1 MPQSALLSHLPNL
14 LLNKGRLETV
24 LLNALFETDS
34 TRTRSFMVE
43 TEFVLFDYSKNRI
56 DSQALSALIDLA
68 RDGGVET
75 AREEMFGGGKIN
87 FTENRAVL
95 HTALRAKDKSE
106 LIVDGVD
113 VRQLVW
119 ESRKQLFDFANGVRS
134 GNYKLAGG
142 GITDVVSIGIGGSDL
157 GPVMCA
163 AALSPYHDG
172 PKTHFVSN
180 VDGADFHDTVKNLNP
195 ATTLFIIASK
205 SFTTAETMANA
216 QLAKDWL
223 AKIVLPEDVSNHFVA
238 LSTNLEAT
246 SAFGIDKSRTF
257 GFWDWVGGRYSIWS
271 AIGLSLMIAI
281 GPDKFQNF
289 LDGANAADKHFQ
301 TEELEN
307 NIPVLM
313 AMIGIWHR
321 NVWEYSSHAVLP
333 YDNRLSRFPAYL
345 QQLDMESNGKHIC
358 RDGSRSQV
366 STGPVIWGEPGTNGQ
381 HAFYQLLHQGTDII
395 PCDFLVAA
403 KSHEKDQTQ
412 QQILAANCFAQSE
425 AMMVGRSIEEVM
437 KSLEGRGYSDKII
450 ADLAPHKVF
459 EGNRPSNT
467 FLYKKLTPFILGQLI
482 AFYEHKVFVQ
492 GIIWGINSFDQW
504 GVELGKLLAV
514 EIEPYIMKKPPQDDA
529 KQLCPSSAH
538 LVNKFHQMSK

>member
-1 MPQSALLSHLPNL
+1 MPQSALISHLPNL
-14 LLNKGRLETV
+14 LVKKTRMETV
-24 LLNALFETDS
+24 PLKTLFETDS
-34 TRTRSFMVE
+34 ARSQTFMVE
-43 TEFVLFDYSKNRI
+43 TETVLFDYSKNRI
-56 DSQALSALIDLA
+56 DSQALAALLDLA

-75 AREEMFGGGKIN
+75 AREKMFGGSKIN

-95 HTALRAKDKSE
+95 HTALRSKNKKE
-106 LIVDGVD
+106 LIVDGDD
-113 VRQLVW
+113 VRQLVL
-119 ESRKQLFDFANGVRS
+119 ESRKQLFGFANDVRNGKYQLTGGVV
-134 GNYKLAGG
+134 
-142 GITDVVSIGIGGSDL
+142 TDVVNIGIGGSDL

-163 AALSPYHDG
+163 TALSPYHDG
-172 PKTHFVSN
+172 PQTHFVSN
-180 VDGADFHDTVKNLNP
+180 VDGADFHDTVKNLDP

-216 QLAKDWL
+216 QLAKRWL
-223 AKIVLPEDVSNHFVA
+223 AKSISAEDVSNHFAA

-281 GPDKFQNF
+281 GPDNFKDF
-289 LDGANAADKHFQ
+289 LDGANAADEHFQ
-301 TEELEN
+301 TQELEN

-321 NVWEYSSHAVLP
+321 NVWDYSTHAVLP

-381 HAFYQLLHQGTDII
+381 HAFYQLLHQGSDIV

-403 KSHEKDQTQ
+403 KSHEKEHTQ

-437 KSLEGRGYSDKII
+437 QSLEGRGYSDKII

-459 EGNRPSNT
+459 EGNRPSST
-467 FLYKKLTPFILGQLI
+467 FLYEKLTPFILGQLI

-514 EIEPYIMKKPPQDDA
+514 EIEPFIMKKSPQGDA
-529 KQLCPSSAH
+529 KQLCPSTAH